1 LIDLKEK
8 GIKDKSSKK
17 AKAHK
22 KMLTDV
28 EINEFCKHI
37 KPFEFHGC
45 QRDLSPDLKRIVKN
59 LAC

>member
-8 GIKDKSSKK
+8 DKKEKSTKK
-17 AKAHK
+17 GKEHK
-22 KMLTDV
+22 KMLTELEV
-28 EINEFCKHI
+28 GEFCKHI
-37 KPFEFHGC
+37 KPFEFYGC

>member
-1 LIDLKEK
+1 MIDLKEK
-8 GIKDKSSKK
+8 ETKDKSSKK
-17 AKAHK
+17 VKAHK
-22 KMLTDV
+22 KMLSDV

-37 KPFEFHGC
+37 KPFEFYGC